1 MSRVDLTEFLMA
13 RIAED
18 EAVARRCRQL
28 SWEFDDGVDHAQ
40 REGMRRG
47 YSIVPRPRVWGPDP
61 SVGGGSQRLDGIAWG
76 DLEHMAR
83 HDPAHILAECEAKRR
98 IVALHP
104 IGKDGYGMGDAVCA
118 NCSAGGEYPGNGWWP
133 CDTLRAL
140 ALPYA
145 ANPDYDTAWT
155 PA

>member
-98 IVALHP
+98 IIDLITEDCPHP
-104 IGKDGYGMGDAVCA
+104 WVSEDGRFKRMLGGWCHQCDAILRLMA
-118 NCSAGGEYPGNGWWP
+118 SAYSDHPDHRDAFKP
-133 CDTLRAL
+133 RLR
-140 ALPYA
+140 
-145 ANPDYDTAWT
+145 
-155 PA
+155 